1 MENARV
7 IQHEGDVTKK
17 KNIKKL
23 YWYNIMD
30 TKKKVDGT
38 LFTLTELLTHS
49 FNLTFQKL
57 QNINKFLT
65 DSLTRILNCVDS
77 INERVQE
84 ITVIL
89 LRMEGKI

>member
-1 MENARV
+1 
-7 IQHEGDVTKK
+7 
-17 KNIKKL
+17 
-23 YWYNIMD
+23 MD

-57 QNINKFLT
+57 QTINKFLT

>member
-1 MENARV
+1 
-7 IQHEGDVTKK
+7 
-17 KNIKKL
+17 
-23 YWYNIMD
+23 MD

-57 QNINKFLT
+57 QKINKFLT

-84 ITVIL
+84 MTVIL

>member
-1 MENARV
+1 
-7 IQHEGDVTKK
+7 
-17 KNIKKL
+17 
-23 YWYNIMD
+23 MD

-57 QNINKFLT
+57 QQINKFLT

-77 INERVQE
+77 INDRVQE

>member
-1 MENARV
+1 
-7 IQHEGDVTKK
+7 
-17 KNIKKL
+17 
-23 YWYNIMD
+23 MD

-57 QNINKFLT
+57 QKINKFLT

>member
-1 MENARV
+1 
-7 IQHEGDVTKK
+7 
-17 KNIKKL
+17 
-23 YWYNIMD
+23 MD

-57 QNINKFLT
+57 QQINKFLT

>member
-1 MENARV
+1 
-7 IQHEGDVTKK
+7 
-17 KNIKKL
+17 
-23 YWYNIMD
+23 MD